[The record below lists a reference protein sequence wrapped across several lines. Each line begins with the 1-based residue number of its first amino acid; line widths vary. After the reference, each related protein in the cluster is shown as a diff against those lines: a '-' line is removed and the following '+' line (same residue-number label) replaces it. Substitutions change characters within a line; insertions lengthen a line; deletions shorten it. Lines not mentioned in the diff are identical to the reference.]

1 VLLGFLGR
9 HAIPAPDVRAPDGTL
24 QARRLW
30 IGIQKEHGR
39 IYDAI
44 RGGQRAQAHNAM
56 RTHLALPQAR
66 RGALPPAPLGDTERA
81 RKGGFRWRVSC

>member
-1 VLLGFLGR
+1 
-9 HAIPAPDVRAPDGTL
+9 VRASDGTP
-24 QARRLW
+24 QARRLCL

-66 RGALPPAPLGDTERA
+66 RGALALPPAP
-81 RKGGFRWRVSC
+81 